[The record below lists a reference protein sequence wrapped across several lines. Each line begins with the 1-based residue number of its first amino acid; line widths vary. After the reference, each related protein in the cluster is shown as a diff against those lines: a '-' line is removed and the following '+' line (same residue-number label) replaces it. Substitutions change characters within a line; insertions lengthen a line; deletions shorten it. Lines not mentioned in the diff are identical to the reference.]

1 MAISDVPP
9 GLEPVSSVK
18 VVAARGDATWLPYA
32 GRALF
37 TNIVPVDER
46 EGKVL
51 LAWRQEGFG
60 KNKYNP
66 FSGPIA
72 PGGNASKAATRDL
85 KAQSGLQAVDIAKL
99 GKLVIVLQGN
109 AIALDID
116 VFRVTSWRGDVTEV
130 DDIRPRWFA
139 SPTGKSSP
147 KLPVVPF
154 DQMFADNELWLPLLT
169 AGKYFIGR
177 IDFDSPSPGEDV
189 GPILRYW
196 FATV

>member
-1 MAISDVPP
+1 MAVSEVPP

-18 VVAARGDATWLPYA
+18 VVATRGDKTWLPYA

-51 LAWRQEGFG
+51 LAWKTEGFG
-60 KNKYNP
+60 RNKYNP
-66 FSGPIA
+66 FTGPVT
-72 PGGNASKAATRDL
+72 PTGNSSKAATRDL

-99 GKLVIVLQGN
+99 GKLVVVLEGN
-109 AIALDID
+109 AIALDVD
-116 VFRVTSWRGDVTEV
+116 VFRVTSWRGDVVNV
-130 DDIRPRWFA
+130 DDIRPCWFA
-139 SPTGKSSP
+139 MPTGKTSA
-147 KLPVVPF
+147 KLPILPF
-154 DQMFADNELWLPLLT
+154 DQLFADNEIWLPLLT

-177 IDFDSPSPGEDV
+177 VDYASPSPGEDV